1 MLENIL
7 NYETLVDQYEK
18 SSGEKYPSDLK
29 TATLLRCAP
38 QKIREFLQ
46 LTLRDDVTY
55 MDMKE
60 ALLSHERITKGYSQ
74 EAILKQLSAGTHSG
88 QETSDATPMEV
99 DRVYEKGKGKEKG
112 KKGGDGK
119 GKGWRNN
126 MWQFPG
132 GRGRGKG
139 KGRGNFEG
147 KSKGKGKKGKKG
159 GKVKGKS
166 KNKHGG
172 GKGSNKDA
180 CFVCGSYDHWSRDCP
195 RKVNNVNN
203 VYYDWDGNEV
213 SEKYPSDL
221 KTATLLRCAPQK
233 IREFLQLTLR
243 DDVTYMD
250 MKEALLSHER
260 ITKGYSQ
267 EAILK
272 QLSAGT
278 HSGQETSDAT
288 PMEVDRVYEK
298 GKGKD
303 KGKKGGDGKGK
314 GWWNNMWQFPGGR
327 GRGKGKGRGNFKGK
341 SKGKGKKGKKGG
353 KVKGKS
359 KNKHGGGK
367 GSNKDACFVCGSYDH
382 WSRDCPRKVNNVNNV
397 YYDWDGNEVSAETI
411 FQSHQRQPSQSVQ
424 NVQQGGSSASS
435 TQLPTSSNASTSQ
448 RSTAASSSVRRV
460 YDLGLDNNPFSLIRM
475 VTSGFDHTVRCAEDA
490 DFFYDWFEGRYDIDE
505 NLCVIDEDI
514 SLSPASNTIDIDED
528 ECLHV
533 RVAVSEWSEPQGE
546 KSCIILDSGSDV
558 SLLPLSFLAD
568 SGNAAKEHNLRDCQ
582 GQKLHTKG
590 TKDAELIV
598 SDIGNMQA
606 VLKQQFIV
614 GDVTNCLL
622 SLGQMLRK
630 GWSIS
635 KTDECGSGLALIS
648 PDEELK
654 VPVEYRGD
662 SLSITAWIRC
672 VTDDSEVCV
681 AESSS
686 SSMPSEPLWVQTV
699 FVRVQD
705 EFDLARK
712 SDWELSETGT
722 PYRIQQGRR
731 FCDPRQLWGRYWPYR
746 STLIR
751 KVDSD
756 RWELVELSVAYH
768 ELDNCG
774 ASIPE
779 CSPGLDYEVLTIMA
793 VSPHELSYVGSLV
806 DEQPIV
812 GVSDIPEVE
821 GVGDPSAAGPSE
833 VFGEVAAPQLEGVVT
848 PDEIVINDIV
858 LKPTSPVKD
867 LRAASKFLGIS
878 QAGSKTRMFE
888 RICSCHILALRR
900 RSLEL
905 AEQRYAEEE
914 VIPKEAYSSTRQP
927 SERERRLHEITHL
940 PFRKWCP
947 FCISGKSRADYKHP
961 VGAEEVQQREHPVVQ
976 LDVMFG
982 PSGNSVLL
990 LIDTWTRFVFTAPMK
1005 TKSAKTV
1012 ADAISEFLGVLGY
1025 FRKVEIVSDNEPV
1038 IISGVKQ
1045 AQILRSRS
1053 GLETIVQQSK
1063 SFDKGRTAVAERA
1076 IQTVRAQGR
1085 TLVNY
1090 VEHQIAAT
1098 FPDSHPLHLWAILHS
1113 AWLLNRFHLHSQ
1125 LGCTPFQSLF
1135 GRPYKG
1141 RVANFGQDMY
1151 GISQK
1156 KAKYKAQWV
1165 KGIWV
1170 GKDAADQDI
1179 LIIENDKILKSRAVR
1194 AIGTFWSKE
1203 DLINMEVSPDY
1214 MLKIATQT
1222 KGIYPVIPPLTC
1234 LPPRSDDEAA
1244 SDPPDEQGGEGL
1256 EVPEMMTVPASA
1268 KVSTEEQE
1276 GQGPRLPIS
1285 SRSPFGSQSPLE
1297 QRELSHLPFSAGI
1310 LPEGDDGPVKR
1321 GLDAEDTK
1329 RDIKQPKVKSYSEKR
1344 VSFDS
1349 LESKEPKQSKTSLQ
1363 SSPTFAGNIRLVTQY
1378 GDVDVYVEPDEDGF
1392 DAPHEECF
1400 LHLENELDY
1409 DDDLDKSD
1417 LQLENQGPPEM
1428 TDEEIAQLDRA
1439 ASLEELDRLSNIG
1452 VISEYSDVNGEEM
1465 VLDTR
1470 LVYDWRFREG
1480 HWKRR
1485 ARLVAR
1491 EFRFGAEEVQQREH
1505 PVVQLDV
1512 MFGPSGNSVLLLIDT
1527 WTRFVFTAPMKTKSA
1542 KTVADAISEFLG
1554 VLGYFRKVEIVSDNE
1569 PVIISGVKQAQ
1580 ILRSRSGLE
1589 TIVQQSKSFDKGR
1602 TAVAERAIQTV
1613 RAQGRTLV
1621 NYVEHQIAAT
1631 FPDSHPLHLWAILHS
1646 AWLLN
1651 RFHLH
1656 SQLGCTPFQS
1666 LFGRP
1671 YKGRVANF
1679 GQDMYGISQKKAKYK
1694 AQWVKGI
1701 WVGKDAA
1708 DQDIL
1713 IIENDKILK
1722 SRAVRAIGT
1731 FWSKEDL
1738 INMEVS
1744 PDYMLKIA
1752 TQTKGIYPV
1761 IPPLTCLPPRSD
1773 DEAASDPPDEQGGE
1787 GLEVPEM
1794 MTVPAS
1800 AKVSAE
1806 EQEGQGSRLP
1816 ISSRSPFGSQ
1826 SPLEQRELSHL
1837 PFSAGILPE
1846 GDDGPVKRG
1855 LDAEDTKRDI
1865 KQPKV
1870 KSYSEKRVSFDSL
1883 ESKEPKQ
1890 SKTSLQSSPT
1900 FAGNIRL
1907 VTQYGDV
1914 DVYVEPDEDGFDA
1927 PHEECFL
1934 HLENELDCDD
1944 DLDKSDLQLEN
1955 QGPPEM
1961 TDEEIAQLDRAAS
1974 LEELDRLSNIGVIS
1988 EYSDVNGEE
1997 MVLDTRL
2004 VYDWRFREGH
2014 WKRRARLVAREFRC
2028 GDASNEE
2035 TFSPTSS
2042 KWIIHMLLVVALV
2055 QQLSVL
2061 IMDVKDAFLTVPQR
2075 DLVIVQIPVW
2085 AQTDDMITKGIG
2097 HWKLLRCLPG
2107 QRRAALH
2114 WHEHFESTVNQL
2126 DFISFEGM
2134 VTVYKHKVKQMYI
2147 TIHVDDLLVIGSNDD
2162 CNWFKEEISK
2172 CFTVKSDGPYS
2183 TDEKWESQ
2191 YLKRTLTCNESGIV
2205 VEPNKKYIPKL
2216 LELLKIENR
2225 RGKSLPHHAQ
2235 LESYSAERVL
2245 EKEKLGA
2252 DDSRIF
2258 RGGLGICLYLAQD
2271 RPDVQ
2276 ESVRTLWGRR
2286 HQPHFEFEADNY
2298 PTDES
2303 LTRTFRQM
2311 IVMSLCLDRGKVREV
2326 EQMLLMIENDGN
2338 NDEILA
2344 GLTSL
2349 EEYMD
2354 PDMNLDMTLQESI
2367 AWLYHRF
2374 RPRLVGPQYD
2384 KVRWAAEVFSSP
2396 EESMRVSQER
2406 ALEAIEHR
2414 MEIAYVTNDQA
2425 EYEALERY
2433 RDRIGML

>member
-1 MLENIL
+1 M
-7 NYETLVDQYEK
+7 
-18 SSGEKYPSDLK
+18 
-29 TATLLRCAP
+29 
-38 QKIREFLQ
+38 
-46 LTLRDDVTY
+46 
-55 MDMKE
+55 
-60 ALLSHERITKGYSQ
+60 
-74 EAILKQLSAGTHSG
+74 
-88 QETSDATPMEV
+88 
-99 DRVYEKGKGKEKG
+99 
-112 KKGGDGK
+112 
-119 GKGWRNN
+119 
-126 MWQFPG
+126 
-132 GRGRGKG
+132 
-139 KGRGNFEG
+139 
-147 KSKGKGKKGKKG
+147 
-159 GKVKGKS
+159 
-166 KNKHGG
+166 
-172 GKGSNKDA
+172 
-180 CFVCGSYDHWSRDCP
+180 
-195 RKVNNVNN
+195 
-203 VYYDWDGNEV
+203 
-213 SEKYPSDL
+213 
-221 KTATLLRCAPQK
+221 
-233 IREFLQLTLR
+233 
-243 DDVTYMD
+243 
-250 MKEALLSHER
+250 
-260 ITKGYSQ
+260 
-267 EAILK
+267 
-272 QLSAGT
+272 
-278 HSGQETSDAT
+278 
-288 PMEVDRVYEK
+288 
-298 GKGKD
+298 
-303 KGKKGGDGKGK
+303 
-314 GWWNNMWQFPGGR
+314 
-327 GRGKGKGRGNFKGK
+327 
-341 SKGKGKKGKKGG
+341 
-353 KVKGKS
+353 
-359 KNKHGGGK
+359 
-367 GSNKDACFVCGSYDH
+367 
-382 WSRDCPRKVNNVNNV
+382 
-397 YYDWDGNEVSAETI
+397 
-411 FQSHQRQPSQSVQ
+411 
-424 NVQQGGSSASS
+424 
-435 TQLPTSSNASTSQ
+435 
-448 RSTAASSSVRRV
+448 
-460 YDLGLDNNPFSLIRM
+460 
-475 VTSGFDHTVRCAEDA
+475 
-490 DFFYDWFEGRYDIDE
+490 
-505 NLCVIDEDI
+505 
-514 SLSPASNTIDIDED
+514 
-528 ECLHV
+528 
-533 RVAVSEWSEPQGE
+533 
-546 KSCIILDSGSDV
+546 
-558 SLLPLSFLAD
+558 
-568 SGNAAKEHNLRDCQ
+568 
-582 GQKLHTKG
+582 
-590 TKDAELIV
+590 
-598 SDIGNMQA
+598 
-606 VLKQQFIV
+606 
-614 GDVTNCLL
+614 
-622 SLGQMLRK
+622 
-630 GWSIS
+630 
-635 KTDECGSGLALIS
+635 
-648 PDEELK
+648 
-654 VPVEYRGD
+654 
-662 SLSITAWIRC
+662 
-672 VTDDSEVCV
+672 
-681 AESSS
+681 
-686 SSMPSEPLWVQTV
+686 
-699 FVRVQD
+699 
-705 EFDLARK
+705 
-712 SDWELSETGT
+712 
-722 PYRIQQGRR
+722 
-731 FCDPRQLWGRYWPYR
+731 
-746 STLIR
+746 
-751 KVDSD
+751 
-756 RWELVELSVAYH
+756 
-768 ELDNCG
+768 
-774 ASIPE
+774 
-779 CSPGLDYEVLTIMA
+779 
-793 VSPHELSYVGSLV
+793 
-806 DEQPIV
+806 
-812 GVSDIPEVE
+812 
-821 GVGDPSAAGPSE
+821 
-833 VFGEVAAPQLEGVVT
+833 
-848 PDEIVINDIV
+848 
-858 LKPTSPVKD
+858 
-867 LRAASKFLGIS
+867 
-878 QAGSKTRMFE
+878 
-888 RICSCHILALRR
+888 
-900 RSLEL
+900 
-905 AEQRYAEEE
+905 
-914 VIPKEAYSSTRQP
+914 
-927 SERERRLHEITHL
+927 
-940 PFRKWCP
+940 
-947 FCISGKSRADYKHP
+947 
-961 VGAEEVQQREHPVVQ
+961 
-976 LDVMFG
+976 
-982 PSGNSVLL
+982 
-990 LIDTWTRFVFTAPMK
+990 
-1005 TKSAKTV
+1005 
-1012 ADAISEFLGVLGY
+1012 
-1025 FRKVEIVSDNEPV
+1025 
-1038 IISGVKQ
+1038 
-1045 AQILRSRS
+1045 
-1053 GLETIVQQSK
+1053 
-1063 SFDKGRTAVAERA
+1063 
-1076 IQTVRAQGR
+1076 
-1085 TLVNY
+1085 NY

-1214 MLKIATQT
+1214 T
-1222 KGIYPVIPPLTC
+1222 
-1234 LPPRSDDEAA
+1234 
-1244 SDPPDEQGGEGL
+1244 
-1256 EVPEMMTVPASA
+1256 
-1268 KVSTEEQE
+1268 
-1276 GQGPRLPIS
+1276 
-1285 SRSPFGSQSPLE
+1285 
-1297 QRELSHLPFSAGI
+1297 
-1310 LPEGDDGPVKR
+1310 
-1321 GLDAEDTK
+1321 
-1329 RDIKQPKVKSYSEKR
+1329 
-1344 VSFDS
+1344 
-1349 LESKEPKQSKTSLQ
+1349 
-1363 SSPTFAGNIRLVTQY
+1363 
-1378 GDVDVYVEPDEDGF
+1378 
-1392 DAPHEECF
+1392 
-1400 LHLENELDY
+1400 
-1409 DDDLDKSD
+1409 
-1417 LQLENQGPPEM
+1417 
-1428 TDEEIAQLDRA
+1428 
-1439 ASLEELDRLSNIG
+1439 
-1452 VISEYSDVNGEEM
+1452 
-1465 VLDTR
+1465 
-1470 LVYDWRFREG
+1470 
-1480 HWKRR
+1480 
-1485 ARLVAR
+1485 
-1491 EFRFGAEEVQQREH
+1491 
-1505 PVVQLDV
+1505 
-1512 MFGPSGNSVLLLIDT
+1512 
-1527 WTRFVFTAPMKTKSA
+1527 
-1542 KTVADAISEFLG
+1542 
-1554 VLGYFRKVEIVSDNE
+1554 
-1569 PVIISGVKQAQ
+1569 
-1580 ILRSRSGLE
+1580 
-1589 TIVQQSKSFDKGR
+1589 
-1602 TAVAERAIQTV
+1602 
-1613 RAQGRTLV
+1613 
-1621 NYVEHQIAAT
+1621 
-1631 FPDSHPLHLWAILHS
+1631 
-1646 AWLLN
+1646 
-1651 RFHLH
+1651 
-1656 SQLGCTPFQS
+1656 
-1666 LFGRP
+1666 
-1671 YKGRVANF
+1671 
-1679 GQDMYGISQKKAKYK
+1679 
-1694 AQWVKGI
+1694 
-1701 WVGKDAA
+1701 
-1708 DQDIL
+1708 
-1713 IIENDKILK
+1713 
-1722 SRAVRAIGT
+1722 
-1731 FWSKEDL
+1731 
-1738 INMEVS
+1738 
-1744 PDYMLKIA
+1744 LKIA

-1806 EQEGQGSRLP
+1806 EQEGQGPRLP

-1944 DLDKSDLQLEN
+1944 DLDKSDLKLEN

-2276 ESVRTLWGRR
+2276 ESVRTLSGYMGCPTIKAMAALKHLASYLKNTMDYGVMLYKCGPGDVLMDHLSQFCQVDSDSLRRARSDFELEVYSDSNWAGCNVTRKSTTSFMVFLCGSLIFSACRTQASVALSSCEAELLAGTAAVGDAIQMSHILRFLVNETALENTGKVTLTLHTDSSSAKAVWQRRGSGRLKHIDTRMLWLQRMLRKQYIRLQKVPTMYNPSDLNTKKLSRARRELLMSIIGITDDREVLKFMPPIPKISGSVMRTLMSLVSLSGLPVNEAAPMEQLTSRSWWILLAIPGLAVVAIFLWMMVGRSRSNSPETASQRRRRYRRSSMDEVSSPGEWMMENHFEPEPEEEAVRRDEEQNEPEATVSLLEQRRLIYEGRLFLMFTSLVDAQYGRWGRR

-2406 ALEAIEHR
+2406 ALEAIEHC